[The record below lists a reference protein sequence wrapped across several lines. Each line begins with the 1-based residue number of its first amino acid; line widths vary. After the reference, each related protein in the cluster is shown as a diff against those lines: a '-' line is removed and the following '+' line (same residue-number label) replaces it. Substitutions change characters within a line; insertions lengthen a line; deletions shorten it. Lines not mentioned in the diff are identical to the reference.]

1 MKHFLTF
8 EDIKDENMDELLAL
22 AARLKRDR
30 GGNAER
36 PLAGKCVGLIF
47 SKSSTRTRV
56 SFEVGITELGGT
68 AMFLNA
74 NELQL
79 GRGET
84 VADTAKVLSRYL
96 HGVVIRTFKH
106 SDVVEFA
113 KHGSIPVVNALTSEY
128 HPCQVFADVF
138 TIHERIGRLKGVK
151 LVFLGDGRS
160 NMANSLVLSAKYTGL
175 EVVVCSPPEFS
186 PGPEILARGSGNG
199 AVSVEHDPAKAMDGA
214 DFIYTDVWVSM
225 GYEDEKE
232 LRVKLLRPYQVN
244 AALLSR
250 APAQAK
256 VLHCLPACRGME
268 ITDEVMDGPQSIIF
282 DQAENRLH
290 AQKALLATL
299 FKAR

>member
-8 EDIKDENMDELLAL
+8 EDIGGESLPELLAL
-22 AARLKRDR
+22 AARLKRGR
-30 GGNAER
+30 GSDTER
-36 PLAGKCVGLIF
+36 PLAGKCLGLVF

-84 VADTAKVLSRYL
+84 VADTARVLSRYL

-106 SDVVEFA
+106 GDVVEFA
-113 KHGSIPVVNALTSEY
+113 KHASIPVVNALTSEY
-128 HPCQVFADVF
+128 HPCQAFSDIF
-138 TIHERIGRLKGVK
+138 TIHERMGRLKGVK

-160 NMANSLVLSAKYTGL
+160 NMANSLVLTAKYTGL
-175 EVVVCSPPEFS
+175 DVVVCSPPDFS

-199 AVSVEHDPAKAMDGA
+199 VVSVEHDPVKAMDGA

-232 LRVKLLRPYQVN
+232 RRVKVLSPYQVN
-244 AALLSR
+244 AALLSH
-250 APAQAK
+250 APAHAK

-268 ITDEVMDGPQSIIF
+268 ITDEVADGPQSIIF

-290 AQKALLATL
+290 AQKALLVAL
-299 FKAR
+299 FKGR